1 MNEKDKTKQ
10 RIYLTDINNEQLYG
24 TKKQSRIELRALKD
38 AYALKI
44 EPDYSPKENVLPEI
58 DLYRVTSYCTAE
70 NFNLKGLSKFLKKSD
85 FASKVSVYFGECLY
99 ASFKFDDKSHDCF
112 FYDYG
117 VLVCWGMDENEESK
131 ILNLIEKFE
140 INKYVPSNVEIES
153 FRYGITEDPFI
164 INDVIY
170 LNSENYFTKMV
181 ISIAI
186 AQSVKLDFFENLV
199 DYTIELVKDLPEE
212 VEKEGKVSKTRK
224 QLLKIIGK
232 LHKLRF
238 SLNLVSNILDEPE
251 FVWDY
256 PAFSSVYDTCRKY
269 LDIKSRVDLLN
280 KRVDVIHGILEILS
294 ENITTNNSERLEITM
309 IFMISANV
317 IIGIIQIFTVL
328 WIYNQ
333 FKNGK

>member
-1 MNEKDKTKQ
+1 MSNNDQTTQ
-10 RIYLTDINNEQLYG
+10 RIYLTDSYADACYG

-44 EPDYSPKENVLPEI
+44 EPDYSSPKENVLPEI
-58 DLYRVTSYCTAE
+58 ELRRVTSYCTAE
-70 NFNLKGLSKFLKKSD
+70 NFDLKGLTKCLKKSE
-85 FASKVSVYFGECLY
+85 FARKVSVYFGDCLY
-99 ASFKFDDKSHDCF
+99 AEFKFNDKVHDCF

-117 VLVCWGMDENEESK
+117 VLVCWGMDENQESK
-131 ILNLIEKFE
+131 ILKQIEKFE
-140 INKYVPSNVEIES
+140 INKYEPSNVEIES
-153 FRYGITEDPFI
+153 FRYGITKDPFI

-199 DYTIELVKDLPEE
+199 DVTIEDVKDLPEE

-224 QLLKIIGK
+224 QLLQFIGK

-256 PAFSSVYDTCRKY
+256 PAFSSVYETCRKY

-280 KRVDVIHGILEILS
+280 KRVDVISEILEIIS
-294 ENITTNNSERLEITM
+294 ENITTNNSERLEKTI
-309 IFMISANV
+309 IFMISASV
-317 IIGIIQIFTVL
+317 LVGFIQIFMLFVL
-328 WIYNQ
+328 
-333 FKNGK
+333 FKK